1 MNNDKKNVL
10 AEKRRQLQLKLTA
23 RDLVKTKILYHWM
36 EIFENIKKC
45 GISYQI
51 EYLCIVN
58 EELHPYI
65 LNEVNELKHP
75 GFNQSMVRRGDESEM
90 DTFFRKYPSIEPLK
104 YIPDLPVLSNSDNL
118 KLVFD
123 EADKLLDFRNEMI
136 YFLSPDWLPVLKLNW
151 QDIKKL
157 GHEIF
162 ADIPLPFLFTD
173 KSHKNILFKSLE
185 DEWRISHL
193 I

>member
-1 MNNDKKNVL
+1 ML
-10 AEKRRQLQLKLTA
+10 SEKRKQLQLKLTA
-23 RDLVKTKILYHWM
+23 QDLVKRNIVYHWM
-36 EIFENIKKC
+36 EIFENIKQS

-58 EELHPYI
+58 EELHPYV

-75 GFNQSMVRRGDESEM
+75 EFNQSLVRKGDEIEM

-118 KLVFD
+118 KLVFEQAD
-123 EADKLLDFRNEMI
+123 ELLDFKNEPV
-136 YFLSPDWLPVLKLNW
+136 YFLSPDWWPVLQLNW
-151 QDIKKL
+151 QDVLKY
-157 GHEIF
+157 GQAIF
-162 ADIPLPFLFTD
+162 SDIPLPFLFTD
-173 KSHKNILFKSLE
+173 KSLQKILFKSIE
-185 DEWRISHL
+185 DEWRISKS